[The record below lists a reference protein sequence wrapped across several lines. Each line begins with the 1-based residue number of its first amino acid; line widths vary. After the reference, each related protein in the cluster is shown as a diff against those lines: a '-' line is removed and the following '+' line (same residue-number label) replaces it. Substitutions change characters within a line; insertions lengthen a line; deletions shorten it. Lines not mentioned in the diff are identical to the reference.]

1 MNKLEDIV
9 MFVNL
14 YNNMFSIQI
23 VEHGFP
29 IFNMIEES
37 EGGIEEYAMMVENYV
52 ERIANYYKFNLRKGK
67 KVIGKVL
74 AFNMNEDFSDS
85 DLQELVID
93 RLSSFKAQLCSFNVE
108 EKFSKLLP
116 KACKLPYTVL
126 LGEQYRSQHDI
137 DFKLKRVSKK
147 TVLGHQFMVFSMA
160 IIVLILLVY
169 IPYYALSEEQKMQQN
184 RNNILQIQLDML
196 EEETPQPVVLP
207 VDQMN
212 YNTAYTYISS
222 QKFVFTPYIL
232 NLLDSQTATVLVRS
246 YRVETKLNQ
255 IQMVIQGTTEQELYE
270 FVIDIYESY
279 GVQEEPSSERWMIK
293 RPTYSLSASFTM
305 EVTITY
311 A

>member
-1 MNKLEDIV
+1 
-9 MFVNL
+9 
-14 YNNMFSIQI
+14 
-23 VEHGFP
+23 
-29 IFNMIEES
+29 
-37 EGGIEEYAMMVENYV
+37 
-52 ERIANYYKFNLRKGK
+52 
-67 KVIGKVL
+67 
-74 AFNMNEDFSDS
+74 
-85 DLQELVID
+85 
-93 RLSSFKAQLCSFNVE
+93 
-108 EKFSKLLP
+108 
-116 KACKLPYTVL
+116 
-126 LGEQYRSQHDI
+126 
-137 DFKLKRVSKK
+137 
-147 TVLGHQFMVFSMA
+147 
-160 IIVLILLVY
+160 
-169 IPYYALSEEQKMQQN
+169 
-184 RNNILQIQLDML
+184 ML